1 MTVEYISPEDAH
13 ERFAE
18 KNAQIEKLA
27 NALFLLIGSRDPA
40 ELRDMRRVMK
50 AIDCEDSRVGVIAID
65 ALLEHLE

>member
-18 KNAQIEKLA
+18 KNAQIEKLV
-27 NALFLLIGSRDPA
+27 NAVALMVGSRDTA
-40 ELRDMRRVMK
+40 ELRDMRRIMK

-65 ALLEHLE
+65 ALLEYLE